1 MILGNYSEDSNLL
14 GTLGQLA
21 LGFLGVDLPADIRDL
36 MYDITNWKLTPSHAL
51 QTILDAAALLPV
63 IGSIKYTDE
72 AVDVVKGVLKRGN
85 DVAVLDKNLKPD
97 ELLNEL
103 ANSGVKYNLD
113 EVVAI
118 TKTTD
123 DKLVW
128 LEKGNNRAGL
138 EHILLHADQFLDKG
152 IVKEEIPDFIIY
164 TLKNGKRI
172 DTQNTRPIYE
182 VIYKGT
188 KQRIAISV
196 SDNGF
201 IVGANPKSIK

>member
-1 MILGNYSEDSNLL
+1 
-14 GTLGQLA
+14 
-21 LGFLGVDLPADIRDL
+21 

-63 IGSIKYTDE
+63 VGSIKYSDE
-72 AVDVVKGVLKRGN
+72 AMDVVKGVLKRGN

-138 EHILLHADQFLDKG
+138 EHIVGEHGKEFNAAGITENELPEFIIQAVSHGRICGYQGKG
-152 IVKEEIPDFIIY
+152 ISARTV
-164 TLKNGKRI
+164 
-172 DTQNTRPIYE
+172 YE
-182 VIYKGT
+182 FFYKGNV
-188 KQRIAISV
+188 RRVAIQIG
-196 SDNGF
+196 DNGF
-201 IVGANPKSIK
+201 IVGANPKSIKGVN